1 MDKIKL
7 MAIDFD
13 GTTLNS
19 EKRITDA
26 TLQAIS
32 KAIKNGILIVPATGR
47 SISGIPQEMQD
58 MDIKYVI
65 SKNGAIIHDLT
76 NGKEI
81 FHDVMDQNLV
91 CQICSMLK
99 NYDCMLNLTYGLD
112 VSVNYSK
119 DIDLFKSIY
128 KRSNDPNAIFT
139 DDIASYLAKTNTP
152 IDKISCYVNDIN
164 QLDAIM
170 ALQSKFLDLN
180 IMNSGFPFVEIN
192 SRMCS
197 KGNGL
202 KTLVNYLGLK
212 KENVAAIGDS
222 DNDII
227 MLAYAN
233 YSFAMGNATKFL
245 KSIADE
251 VVADNDHDGVKMA
264 IEKVIARND
273 KVAIF

>member
-1 MDKIKL
+1 
-7 MAIDFD
+7 
-13 GTTLNS
+13 
-19 EKRITDA
+19 
-26 TLQAIS
+26 
-32 KAIKNGILIVPATGR
+32 
-47 SISGIPQEMQD
+47 
-58 MDIKYVI
+58 
-65 SKNGAIIHDLT
+65 
-76 NGKEI
+76 
-81 FHDVMDQNLV
+81 
-91 CQICSMLK
+91 
-99 NYDCMLNLTYGLD
+99 
-112 VSVNYSK
+112 
-119 DIDLFKSIY
+119 
-128 KRSNDPNAIFT
+128 
-139 DDIASYLAKTNTP
+139 
-152 IDKISCYVNDIN
+152 
-164 QLDAIM
+164 
-170 ALQSKFLDLN
+170 
-180 IMNSGFPFVEIN
+180 MNSGFPFIEIN

-273 KVAIF
+273 NIAIF